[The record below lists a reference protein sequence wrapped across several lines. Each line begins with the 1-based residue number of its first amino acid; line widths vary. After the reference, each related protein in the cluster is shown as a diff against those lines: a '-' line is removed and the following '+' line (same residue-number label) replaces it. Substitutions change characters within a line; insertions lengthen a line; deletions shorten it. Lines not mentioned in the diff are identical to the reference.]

1 MLLLLLLF
9 AAFINLAASAVSCGG
24 HSATSC
30 AECPQGQGAGWC
42 NGNCTWLDDICIGP
56 LSNLVSCGGHYATSC
71 ASCPQG
77 QGETWCNGDCTWL
90 EDSCIDPLAPTA
102 APTETSA
109 PTSTGM
115 CESNS
120 ATCGDYSI
128 ARVIENGNAALGDY
142 CTGTSSHHAIY
153 TYISF
158 VLFSLSAVH
167 LQFFSPFPSPSFY
180 FVFNNFGV
188 VGGGNSNRIS
198 DDKNHA
204 VIGGTCL
211 CLCSCSCLCSC
222 CVDDIDIDIDT
233 FFYLLLSAYA
243 HPHVILS
250 PSFLY

>member
-109 PTSTGM
+109 TTSTGM
-115 CESNS
+115 C
-120 ATCGDYSI
+120 
-128 ARVIENGNAALGDY
+128 GNAALGDY
-142 CTGTSSHHAIY
+142 CTGTSSRHAIY

-158 VLFSLSAVH
+158 LLFLS
-167 LQFFSPFPSPSFY
+167 FRRSPSIF
-180 FVFNNFGV
+180 FPLSLPLFLF
-188 VGGGNSNRIS
+188 
-198 DDKNHA
+198 
-204 VIGGTCL
+204 
-211 CLCSCSCLCSC
+211 
-222 CVDDIDIDIDT
+222 CVQ
-233 FFYLLLSAYA
+233 
-243 HPHVILS
+243 
-250 PSFLY
+250 